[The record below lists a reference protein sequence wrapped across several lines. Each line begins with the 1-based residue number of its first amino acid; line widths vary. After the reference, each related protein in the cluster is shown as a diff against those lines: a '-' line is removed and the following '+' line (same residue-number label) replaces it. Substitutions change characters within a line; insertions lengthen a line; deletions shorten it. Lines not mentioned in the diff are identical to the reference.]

1 MKKMLG
7 LPSFR
12 RVMQGHAVPLL
23 LLSFLLLVTGI
34 VRAQS
39 SYSVLDSR
47 ITYHASGLPLPTVL
61 KEIRAITKLRFTYN
75 NDLVRKGPAVTVDQK
90 NGTLRELLK
99 RVLANSGL
107 EFVEDLGG
115 VVIYAEKPT
124 PASEKIS
131 EKEVAFRVLGQVY
144 TNDGEPLAGATVQI
158 LGSRDG
164 TTTATDGVFSLWMT
178 DHQQFRVSML
188 GMKTVVRTVTRAEA
202 EKVFMKIK
210 LDTAAQAIS
219 EVVVNGY
226 QKIDARMST
235 AAVYTLTAAE
245 ALQPGETSID
255 KMLQGKVPGLMILN
269 SSGSVNARPT
279 VRMRGTS
286 TFVGNASPL
295 WVIDDVV
302 RPDPVDISATQLN
315 NVISDAQTGDFSLIG
330 GAISGLNPYDIEK
343 ITFLKDAA
351 ATAIYGVRAANGVIV
366 VTTKRG
372 KAGPMQVSYNTS
384 LSFQQRPSYSNL
396 NLMNSQQRVQLSRE
410 LYAGGLLQNTSNGL
424 AENISYEGLLQA
436 LNSRQITEPQFKTA
450 VGKLQT
456 NNTDWFKLLFR
467 NAFNMTHSV
476 SMGGGAGK
484 TTYYGSLSYT
494 DGKGAAQ
501 LDGLKRYTADLAI
514 HSEATKRLTL
524 DFKLMGNYS
533 ESKGYYAGVNPL
545 NYALQTSRILDP
557 SVIYPVNISG
567 NGVLPKP
574 PPITFN
580 MQNELAQT
588 ENNNSIRSMTV
599 GLVISYKIANGLVF
613 RNTSSAITD
622 AAESMQA
629 AYEGSKAISDKRGW
643 NLGFEPNDKQ
653 LAQSPIPYGGIAT
666 IANQNVLTL
675 NTRNMLEYNTGLFK
689 GRDQFIASAGVE
701 INSSQI
707 KGVSSTQ
714 PGYFPDRGMAFFP
727 SPASMFAIGRT
738 TLTRVLTNTLSMFG
752 TATYSLNSRYIFS
765 ATVRTDGSNRFG
777 QYSNAKF
784 LPNFGLAGKW
794 NVASE
799 SWLQTSRIFS
809 GLDLRATFGTQGNVV
824 SAVGPELIASY
835 LPVTKDNYNPITGVP
850 FLNIKSLPYPEL
862 RWEKTYQWNFGVD
875 LSLFDRRVN
884 VNADYYIKHSKDLIV
899 SRILPFEYGIADMY
913 KNAGTLT
920 NQGLEIHLGV
930 EAIRSKNV
938 NLTLNFINSKNFN
951 QIGTNDF
958 HNNYADYLTGR
969 AFVPGRPISGFYSY
983 IYTGLNGTNGL
994 PTFHIPGDKANLDDP
1009 TTFLVY
1015 SGQLQPVFNGS
1026 FSTSFRYK
1034 SFATTAEFYY
1044 ALGGHK
1050 RLNPLSTQVQSDN
1063 GVPTPFTNVS
1073 KELIDRWR
1081 KPGDE
1086 KVTNVPAIV
1095 DVTTNTFYGN
1105 FPDDV
1110 YAAYNQ
1116 SDLRVVNSSF
1126 MRCRS
1131 FRLDY
1136 FWPQQMVRRI
1146 GVKSITTGLFINNL
1160 FTVASSKLHGQ
1171 DPEIDGV
1178 GTTALPITR
1187 QYGFNM
1193 NVNF

>member
-1 MKKMLG
+1 MSG

-12 RVMQGHAVPLL
+12 RVMQGYAVPLL
-23 LLSFLLLVTGI
+23 LLCFLLLVTGI
-34 VRAQS
+34 VRAQG

-47 ITYHASGLPLPTVL
+47 VTYHANGLPLPTVL
-61 KEIRAITKLRFTYN
+61 KEIRTITKLRFTYN

-107 EFVEDLGG
+107 EFIEDLGG
-115 VVIYAEKPT
+115 VVIYAEKP
-124 PASEKIS
+124 ASANEKIS
-131 EKEVAFRVLGQVY
+131 EKDVAFRVLGQVY
-144 TNDGEPLAGATVQI
+144 TVDGEPLAGATVQV

-164 TTTATDGVFSLWMT
+164 TTTAIDGVFSLWMKE
-178 DHQQFRVSML
+178 HQQFRVSML

-235 AAVYTLTAAE
+235 AAVFTLTAAE
-245 ALQPGETSID
+245 ALQPGQMSID
-255 KMLQGKVPGLMILN
+255 KMLQGKVPGLMIIN

-279 VRMRGTS
+279 IRMRGTS

-315 NVISDAQTGDFSLIG
+315 NVVSDAQSGDFSLLG

-410 LYAGGLLQNTSNGL
+410 LYADGLLQNSNNGL
-424 AENISYEGLLQA
+424 SENISYEGLMQA
-436 LNSRQITEPQFKTA
+436 LNARRITESQFKTA

-456 NNTDWFKLLFR
+456 NNTDWFKVLFR
-467 NAFNMTHSV
+467 NAFNMTHGV

-484 TTYYGSLSYT
+484 TTYYGSISYS

-501 LDGLKRYTADLAI
+501 LDGNKRYTADLAV
-514 HSEATKRLTL
+514 HADATKRLTV

-533 ESKGYYAGVNPL
+533 ESKGYYPGVNPL

-557 SVIYPVNISG
+557 SLTYPVNVSG
-567 NGVLPKP
+567 MGVLPKP

-580 MQNELAQT
+580 MLNELAQT
-588 ENNNSIRSMTV
+588 ENNSSIRSLIV
-599 GLVISYKIANGLVF
+599 GLGLSYKITKGLVF

-629 AYEGSKAISDKRGW
+629 AYEGSKSVSDRRGW
-643 NLGFEPNDKQ
+643 DLAYMPNDKQ
-653 LAQSPIPYGGIAT
+653 VAGSALPYGGLAV

-689 GRDQFIASAGVE
+689 DRDQFIASAGVE

-707 KGVSSTQ
+707 KGLSITQ
-714 PGYFPDRGMAFFP
+714 PGYFPDRGMSFYP
-727 SPASMFAIGRT
+727 SPGSQFALGRT
-738 TLTRVLTNTLSMFG
+738 TLTRALTNTLSMFG
-752 TATYSLNSRYIFS
+752 TATYSLNSRYVFS

-794 NVASE
+794 NVTNE

-824 SAVGPELIASY
+824 TAVGPELIASY
-835 LPVTKDNYNPITGVP
+835 LPVAKDNYNQVTGIP
-850 FLNIKSLPYPEL
+850 LLGIKSLPYPDL

-875 LSLFDRRVN
+875 LSLFDRRLS
-884 VNADYYIKHSKDLIV
+884 VNADYYMKRSKDLIV
-899 SRILPFEYGIADMY
+899 NRILPYEYGMSDMY

-920 NQGLEIHLGV
+920 NQGLELHLGV
-930 EAIRSKNV
+930 EVLRGKNV
-938 NLTLNFINSKNFN
+938 NLSLSFINSKNFN
-951 QIGTNDF
+951 QIGANDF
-958 HNNYADYLTGR
+958 QNNYADYLNGR

-983 IYTGLNGTNGL
+983 IYTGLNGTNGV
-994 PTFHIPGDKANLDDP
+994 PTFRNPDGKTQKDDP

-1015 SGQLQPVFNGS
+1015 SGQMQPVFNGS
-1026 FSTSFRYK
+1026 FSMSFRYK
-1034 SFATTAEFYY
+1034 SFSTTADFYY
-1044 ALGGHK
+1044 ALGSHK
-1050 RLNPLSTQVQSDN
+1050 RLNPLTTQVQAMD

-1073 KELIDRWR
+1073 RELINRWR

-1086 KVTNVPAIV
+1086 KTTNVPAIV
-1095 DVTTNTFYGN
+1095 DITTNTTFGD
-1105 FPDDV
+1105 FPDNV
-1110 YAAYNQ
+1110 YSAYNQ
-1116 SDLRVVNSSF
+1116 SDLRVVNNSF

-1131 FRLDY
+1131 IRFDY
-1136 FWPQQMVRRI
+1136 TLSQQVVRRI
-1146 GVKSITTGLFINNL
+1146 GVKGISTGLFINNL